1 MNILLV
7 DYDTDSRAGVA
18 GFLREMGHHVT
29 ERVDVEAA
37 YATYTAGAFSM
48 VLTDIKMPAMLG
60 KDLLHRITALPGEKA
75 DVVLFT
81 NYDDRG
87 AAVDILREGA
97 YDYLLKPVN
106 VIELAAITDRIA
118 EHHSLL
124 RENKVLTERF
134 GEEVQAATAET
145 RREVLRL
152 RKVLSQT
159 AGLDNVG
166 FFSAEMNHIMGLAK
180 IFHEDRSIPVLIQ
193 GETGTG
199 KEIISRMIHY
209 GDMTTQEP
217 FIDLNCAALNA
228 SLFESELFGY
238 EPGSFTGGLTK
249 GQKGKLDVAQGGTL
263 LLDEVG
269 EIPLDLQGKLLR
281 VIQEREFYRVGGL
294 KKVKTDVRIICAT
307 NADLELRVEQGTF
320 RRDLF
325 YRLKVGHLIIPALRE
340 RADDIIPLAEMFL
353 RQFAEQKG
361 KSFRRISLG
370 AVDLLLAYNW
380 PGNVRELRNAL
391 ELAVLMYDGIELKPM
406 HLNLNIL
413 PKDSPAS
420 TILPV
425 VVPSNVLTLDPNHF
439 FIPATGIDLEEFI
452 DRIVHQSLEIC
463 HGNKTEAAKHL
474 GISRRSFYCR
484 LERKKAIKKPLRL
497 PIDSVNSVIPIA

>member
-7 DYDTDSRAGVA
+7 DYDTDSRAGIA

-29 ERVDVEAA
+29 ERIDVEAA
-37 YATYTAGAFSM
+37 YATYTAGSFSM

-60 KDLLHRITALPGEKA
+60 KDLLHLITALPGEKA

-87 AAVDILREGA
+87 AAVDILRDGA

-124 RENKVLTERF
+124 RENKALTERF
-134 GEEVQAATAET
+134 GEELQAATAET
-145 RREVLRL
+145 RREVSRL
-152 RKVLSQT
+152 KKVLSQT

-166 FFSAEMNHIMGLAK
+166 FFSKEMNHIMELAK
-180 IFHEDRSIPVLIQ
+180 IFHKDRSIPVLIQ

-209 GDMTTQEP
+209 GDMTAQEP
-217 FIDLNCAALNA
+217 FVDLNCAALNA

-269 EIPLDLQGKLLR
+269 EIPLELQGKLLR
-281 VIQEREFYRVGGL
+281 VIQEKEFYRVGGL

-307 NADLELRVEQGTF
+307 NADLEQRVEAGTF

-325 YRLKVGHLIIPALRE
+325 YRLKVGHLIIPPLRE
-340 RADDIIPLAEMFL
+340 RVDDIIPLAEMFL

-361 KSFRRISLG
+361 KLFRGISPG
-370 AVDLLLAYNW
+370 AVDLLLAYDW
-380 PGNVRELRNAL
+380 PGNVRELRNTL
-391 ELAVLMYDGIELKPM
+391 ELAVLMYNDRELKPM

-413 PKDSPAS
+413 QKVSPVSAAAP
-420 TILPV
+420 LNAV
-425 VVPSNVLTLDPNHF
+425 VLDPNRF
-439 FIPATGIDLEEFI
+439 FIPVTGLDLEEFI
-452 DRIVHQSLEIC
+452 DRIVHQSLEVC

-484 LERKKAIKKPLRL
+484 LQRKKAIKKPLQL
-497 PIDSVNSVIPIA
+497 PIDSANSVVPLA

>member
-1 MNILLV
+1 VNILLV
-7 DYDTDSRAGVA
+7 DYATDSRAEIA
-18 GFLREMGHHVT
+18 AFLREMGHHVT
-29 ERVDVEAA
+29 ERGDVDEAF
-37 YATYTAGAFSM
+37 ATYTAGAFSM
-48 VLTDIKMPAMLG
+48 VLTDIRMPAKLG
-60 KDLLHRITALPGEKA
+60 EDLLHRITALSGEKA

-87 AAVDILREGA
+87 SAVNILREGA

-145 RREVLRL
+145 QREVARL
-152 RKVLSQT
+152 KKVLAQT
-159 AGLDNVG
+159 AGLDTIG
-166 FFSAEMNHIMGLAK
+166 FFSAKMNQIMRLAK

-199 KEIISRMIHY
+199 KEIMSRLIHY
-209 GDMTTQEP
+209 GDMATQEP
-217 FIDLNCAALNA
+217 FIDLNCAALTGN
-228 SLFESELFGY
+228 LFESELFGY

-269 EIPLDLQGKLLR
+269 EIPLELQGKLLR
-281 VIQEREFYRVGGL
+281 VIQEKEFYRVGGL

-307 NADLELRVEQGTF
+307 NADLEQRVEEGTF

-325 YRLKVGHLIIPALRE
+325 FRLKVGHLVIPPLRQ
-340 RADDIIPLAEMFL
+340 RTDDIIPLAQMFL
-353 RQFAEQKG
+353 KHFAKEKG
-361 KSFRRISLG
+361 KRFLRISPS
-370 AVDLLLAYNW
+370 AVDLLLAYEW
-380 PGNVRELRNAL
+380 PGNVRELRNAM
-391 ELAVLMYDGIELKPM
+391 ELAVLMYDDVELEAM
-406 HLNLNIL
+406 HVNLNMQQ
-413 PKDSPAS
+413 KMAS
-420 TILPV
+420 SIPIV
-425 VVPSNVLTLDPNHF
+425 IPSNSQIIDPHRF
-439 FIPATGIDLEEFI
+439 FLPATGIDLEEFI
-452 DRIVHQSLEIC
+452 DRIVHQSLEMC

-484 LERKKAIKKPLRL
+484 LERKKAAKKPHQVHS
-497 PIDSVNSVIPIA
+497 DSANAVVPTV

>member
-7 DYDTDSRAGVA
+7 DYDTDSRAGIA

-29 ERVDVEAA
+29 ERIDVEAA
-37 YATYTAGAFSM
+37 YATYIAGTFSM

-60 KDLLHRITALPGEKA
+60 KDLLHRITALPGQKA

-134 GEEVQAATAET
+134 GEELQAATAET
-145 RREVLRL
+145 RREVSRL
-152 RKVLSQT
+152 KKVLSQT

-166 FFSAEMNHIMGLAK
+166 FFSDEMNHIMGLAK

-217 FIDLNCAALNA
+217 FVDLNCAALNA

-269 EIPLDLQGKLLR
+269 EIPLELQGKLLR
-281 VIQEREFYRVGGL
+281 VIQEKEFYRVGGL

-307 NADLELRVEQGTF
+307 NADLEQRVEAGSF

-325 YRLKVGHLIIPALRE
+325 YRLKVGHLVIPPLRE
-340 RADDIIPLAEMFL
+340 RIADIIPLAEMFL

-361 KSFRRISLG
+361 KLFRRISLG
-370 AVDLLLAYNW
+370 AVDLLLAYDW
-380 PGNVRELRNAL
+380 PGNVRELRNTL
-391 ELAVLMYDGIELKPM
+391 ELAVLMYNDRELKPM

-413 PKDSPAS
+413 QKTAPAS
-420 TILPV
+420 AAIPLNAAV
-425 VVPSNVLTLDPNHF
+425 LDPNRF
-439 FIPATGIDLEEFI
+439 FIPATGINLEEFI
-452 DRIVHQSLEIC
+452 DRIVHQSLEVC

-484 LERKKAIKKPLRL
+484 LQRKKAVKKPLQV
-497 PIDSVNSVIPIA
+497 PIDSANSVVPLV

>member
-7 DYDTDSRAGVA
+7 DYNTDSRAGIA

-29 ERVDVEAA
+29 ERDGVEEA
-37 YATYTAGAFSM
+37 YATYIKGTFSM

-60 KDLLHRITALPGEKA
+60 EDLLHRINALPGEKA

-87 AAVDILREGA
+87 AAVNILREGA

-118 EHHSLL
+118 EHHLLL
-124 RENKVLTERF
+124 RDNKVLTERF

-145 RREVLRL
+145 QREVSRL
-152 RKVLSQT
+152 KKVLSQT
-159 AGLDNVG
+159 AGLDEIG
-166 FFSAEMNHIMGLAK
+166 FFSEKMNNIMRLAK
-180 IFHEDRSIPVLIQ
+180 IFHEDRAIPVLIQ

-199 KEIISRMIHY
+199 KEIISRIIHY
-209 GDMTTQEP
+209 GDMATQEP
-217 FIDLNCAALNA
+217 FIDLNCAALTAN
-228 SLFESELFGY
+228 LFESELFGY
-238 EPGSFTGGLTK
+238 EPGSFTGGLTR

-269 EIPLDLQGKLLR
+269 EIPLELQGKLLR
-281 VIQEREFYRVGGL
+281 VMQEREFYRVGGL

-307 NADLELRVEQGTF
+307 NADLEQRVEEGTF

-325 YRLKVGHLIIPALRE
+325 FRLKVGHLVIPPLRE
-340 RADDIIPLAEMFL
+340 RTDDIIPLAEMFL
-353 RQFAEQKG
+353 RQFAKQKG
-361 KSFRRISLG
+361 KLFQRISPS
-370 AVDLLLAYNW
+370 AADVLLAYDW
-380 PGNVRELRNAL
+380 PGNVRELRNTM
-391 ELAVLMYDGIELKPM
+391 ELAVLMYDGMELKPM
-406 HLNLNIL
+406 HMNLNTL
-413 PKDSPAS
+413 HKVDPV
-420 TILPV
+420 TIDTPLNT
-425 VVPSNVLTLDPNHF
+425 SELDPSRF
-439 FIPATGIDLEEFI
+439 FLPAKGIDLEEFI

-463 HGNKTEAAKHL
+463 HGNKTQAAKHL

-484 LERKKAIKKPLRL
+484 LERKKATKKPLQL
-497 PIDSVNSVIPIA
+497 EMDSVNSIVPEPK

>member
-29 ERVDVEAA
+29 ERSDVEEA

-87 AAVDILREGA
+87 AAVEILREGA

-145 RREVLRL
+145 QREVSRL
-152 RKVLSQT
+152 KKVLSQT

-166 FFSAEMNHIMGLAK
+166 FFSKEMNRIMGLAK
-180 IFHEDRSIPVLIQ
+180 IFHEDRAIPVLIQ

-199 KEIISRMIHY
+199 KEIISRIIHY
-209 GDMTTQEP
+209 GDMATLEP
-217 FIDLNCAALNA
+217 FIDLNCAALTA

-269 EIPLDLQGKLLR
+269 EIPLELQGKLLR
-281 VIQEREFYRVGGL
+281 VIQEKEFYRVGGL

-307 NADLELRVEQGTF
+307 NADLEERVEQGTF

-325 YRLKVGHLIIPALRE
+325 FRLKVGHLVIPPLRE
-340 RADDIIPLAEMFL
+340 RGDDIIPLAEMFL

-361 KSFRRISLG
+361 KRFYRISSG
-370 AVDLLLAYNW
+370 AVAVLLAYDW
-380 PGNVRELRNAL
+380 PGNVRELRNTM
-391 ELAVLMYDGIELKPM
+391 ELAVLMYDDVELKPM
-406 HLNLNIL
+406 HLNLHIL
-413 PKDSPAS
+413 QKVAPTAAS
-420 TILPV
+420 YC
-425 VVPSNVLTLDPNHF
+425 VPLECQALDPNRF
-439 FIPATGIDLEEFI
+439 LLPPTGIDLEEFV
-452 DRIVHQSLEIC
+452 DKIVHQSLELC
-463 HGNKTEAAKHL
+463 HGNKTEAAKYL

-484 LERKKAIKKPLRL
+484 LERKKASKKSLQL
-497 PIDSVNSVIPIA
+497 QMDSMNAVVPIA

>member
-7 DYDTDSRAGVA
+7 DYATDSRAGIA

-29 ERVDVEAA
+29 ERGDVDEA
-37 YATYTAGAFSM
+37 YATYTTGNFSM
-48 VLTDIKMPAMLG
+48 VLTDIRMPAKLG
-60 KDLLHRITALPGEKA
+60 EDLLHRITALPGEKA

-87 AAVDILREGA
+87 SAVNILREGA

-145 RREVLRL
+145 QREVARL
-152 RKVLSQT
+152 KKVLAQT
-159 AGLDNVG
+159 AGLDTIG
-166 FFSAEMNHIMGLAK
+166 FFSAEMNQIMRLAK

-199 KEIISRMIHY
+199 KEIMSRMIHY
-209 GDMTTQEP
+209 GDMATQEP
-217 FIDLNCAALNA
+217 FIDLNCAALTA

-269 EIPLDLQGKLLR
+269 EIPLELQGKLLR
-281 VIQEREFYRVGGL
+281 VIQEKEFYRVGGL

-307 NADLELRVEQGTF
+307 NADLEQRVEEGTF

-325 YRLKVGHLIIPALRE
+325 FRLKVGHLVIPPLRE
-340 RADDIIPLAEMFL
+340 RTDDIIPLAQMFL
-353 RQFAEQKG
+353 SHFAKEKG
-361 KSFRRISLG
+361 KRFLRISPS
-370 AVDLLLAYNW
+370 AVELLLAYEW
-380 PGNVRELRNAL
+380 PGNVRELRNAM
-391 ELAVLMYDGIELKPM
+391 ELAVLMYDDVELKAM
-406 HLNLNIL
+406 HVNLNMQQ
-413 PKDSPAS
+413 KAAS
-420 TILPV
+420 SLVTVAMSSAPQPI
-425 VVPSNVLTLDPNHF
+425 DPNLF
-439 FIPATGIDLEEFI
+439 FLPAAGIDLEEFI
-452 DRIVHQSLEIC
+452 DRIVHQSLEMC

-484 LERKKAIKKPLRL
+484 LERKKAAKKPLQL
-497 PIDSVNSVIPIA
+497 QTDSVNAVVPIA

>member
-1 MNILLV
+1 MNVLLV

-18 GFLREMGHHVT
+18 EFLREMGHHVT
-29 ERVDVEAA
+29 ERSNVEEA
-37 YATYTAGAFSM
+37 YSTYTTGTFSM
-48 VLTDIKMPAMLG
+48 VLTDIKMPAMPG
-60 KDLLHRITALPGEKA
+60 EDLLHRITALPGEKA

-87 AAVDILREGA
+87 AAAEILRQGA

-106 VIELAAITDRIA
+106 VIELAAIADRIA

-145 RREVLRL
+145 RREVVRL
-152 RKVLSQT
+152 KKALTHT

-166 FFSAEMNHIMGLAK
+166 FFSADMNNIIRLAK
-180 IFHEDRSIPVLIQ
+180 IFHGDRSMPVLIQ

-199 KEIISRMIHY
+199 KEIISRIIHY
-209 GDMTTQEP
+209 GDMDMQQP
-217 FIDLNCAALNA
+217 IIDLNCAAMTA

-269 EIPLDLQGKLLR
+269 EIPLGLQGKLLR

-307 NADLELRVEQGTF
+307 NADLEERVKQGTF

-325 YRLKVGHLIIPALRE
+325 FRLKVGHIVIPPLRE
-340 RADDIIPLAEMFL
+340 RVDDIIPLAEMFL

-361 KSFRRISLG
+361 KRFRRINPS
-370 AVDLLLAYNW
+370 AVNLLLAYDW
-380 PGNVRELRNAL
+380 PGNVRELRNTM
-391 ELAVLMYDGIELKPM
+391 ELTVLMYDDVEIKPM
-406 HLNLNIL
+406 HLNLL
-413 PKDSPAS
+413 SKVAP
-420 TILPV
+420 
-425 VVPSNVLTLDPNHF
+425 TLINYVEPLDFQALNPHRF
-439 FIPATGIDLEEFI
+439 SLPATGIDLKEFI
-452 DRIVHQSLEIC
+452 DRIVHQSLELC
-463 HGNKTEAAKHL
+463 LGNKTEAAKYL
-474 GISRRSFYCR
+474 GISRRSFYCH
-484 LERKKAIKKPLRL
+484 LQRKKAIKEPLQL
-497 PIDSVNSVIPIA
+497 QIDSVSSVIPTA

>member
-29 ERVDVEAA
+29 ERSSVEEA
-37 YATYTAGAFSM
+37 YATYIEGAFSM
-48 VLTDIKMPAMLG
+48 VLTDIKMPATLG
-60 KDLLHRITALPGEKA
+60 EDLLHRINALPGEKA

-81 NYDDRG
+81 SYDDRG
-87 AAVDILREGA
+87 EAANILREGA

-106 VIELAAITDRIA
+106 VIELAAVTDRIA
-118 EHHSLL
+118 ELHSLL

-145 RREVLRL
+145 QREVSRL
-152 RKVLSQT
+152 KKVLSQT
-159 AGLDNVG
+159 AGLNNIG
-166 FFSAEMNHIMGLAK
+166 FFSKEMNDIMRLAK
-180 IFHEDRSIPVLIQ
+180 IFHEDRAIPVLVQ

-199 KEIISRMIHY
+199 KEIISRIIHY
-209 GDMTTQEP
+209 GDMAIQEP
-217 FIDLNCAALNA
+217 FIDLNCAALTAN
-228 SLFESELFGY
+228 LFESELFGY
-238 EPGSFTGGLTK
+238 EPGSFTGGLTR

-269 EIPLDLQGKLLR
+269 EIPLELQGKLLR
-281 VIQEREFYRVGGL
+281 VIQEKEFYRVGGL

-307 NADLELRVEQGTF
+307 NADLEQRVEEGTF

-325 YRLKVGHLIIPALRE
+325 FRLKVGHLVIPPLRE

-353 RQFAEQKG
+353 RQFAKQKG
-361 KSFRRISLG
+361 KRFLHISPS
-370 AVDLLLAYNW
+370 AIDVLLAYDW
-380 PGNVRELRNAL
+380 PGNVRELRNIM
-391 ELAVLMYDGIELKPM
+391 ELAVLMYDEAELKPM
-406 HLNLNIL
+406 HMNLNAL
-413 PKDSPAS
+413 QKAAPVPDS
-420 TILPV
+420 V
-425 VVPSNVLTLDPNHF
+425 DVPSNSQTLDPSRF
-439 FIPATGIDLEEFI
+439 FLPAAGIDLEEFI

-463 HGNKTEAAKHL
+463 HGNKTQAAKHL

-484 LERKKAIKKPLRL
+484 LERKKASKEPLQL
-497 PIDSVNSVIPIA
+497 EINSVNSVVPNHK

>member
-1 MNILLV
+1 LNILLV
-7 DYDTDSRAGVA
+7 DYATDSRAGIA
-18 GFLREMGHHVT
+18 SFLREMGHHVT
-29 ERVDVEAA
+29 ERSGVEEA
-37 YATYTAGAFSM
+37 YSTYTAGDFSM

-60 KDLLHRITALPGEKA
+60 EDLLHRITALPGEKA

-87 AAVDILREGA
+87 AAVNILREGA

-134 GEEVQAATAET
+134 GEEVQAVTAEAQ
-145 RREVLRL
+145 REVSRL
-152 RKVLSQT
+152 KKMLTQT
-159 AGLDNVG
+159 AGLDNIG
-166 FFSAEMNHIMGLAK
+166 FFSPEMNQIMRLAK

-199 KEIISRMIHY
+199 KEIISRIIHY
-209 GDMTTQEP
+209 DDMVTQEP
-217 FIDLNCAALNA
+217 FIDLNCAALTPN
-228 SLFESELFGY
+228 LFESELFGY

-269 EIPLDLQGKLLR
+269 EIPLELQGKLLR
-281 VIQEREFYRVGGL
+281 VIQEKEFYRVGGL

-307 NADLELRVEQGTF
+307 NADLEQRVEAGTF

-325 YRLKVGHLIIPALRE
+325 FRLKVGHLLIPPLRE
-340 RADDIIPLAEMFL
+340 RTDDIIPLAKMFL
-353 RQFAEQKG
+353 SQFAKQKG
-361 KSFRRISLG
+361 KQFLRISPS
-370 AVDLLLAYNW
+370 AVNLLLAYNW
-380 PGNVRELRNAL
+380 PGNVRELRNTM
-391 ELAVLMYDGIELKPM
+391 ELAVLMYDDVELKSM
-406 HLNLNIL
+406 HVNFNMQQ
-413 PKDSPAS
+413 KAVPAQTPAALS
-420 TILPV
+420 SNSQTI
-425 VVPSNVLTLDPNHF
+425 DPNRF
-439 FIPATGIDLEEFI
+439 FLPAAGIDLEEFI
-452 DRIVHQSLEIC
+452 DRIVHQSLEMC

-484 LERKKAIKKPLRL
+484 LERKKATKKALMQ
-497 PIDSVNSVIPIA
+497 IDSANTAVPKV

>member
-1 MNILLV
+1 LNILLV
-7 DYDTDSRAGVA
+7 DYATDSRAGIA
-18 GFLREMGHHVT
+18 SFLREMGHHVT
-29 ERVDVEAA
+29 ERSSVEEA
-37 YATYTAGAFSM
+37 YSTYTAGDFSM

-60 KDLLHRITALPGEKA
+60 EDLLHRITVLPGEKA

-87 AAVDILREGA
+87 AAVNILREGA

-134 GEEVQAATAET
+134 GEEVQAVTAEAQ
-145 RREVLRL
+145 REVSRL
-152 RKVLSQT
+152 KKMLTQT
-159 AGLDNVG
+159 AGLDNIG
-166 FFSAEMNHIMGLAK
+166 FFSLEMNQIMRLAK

-199 KEIISRMIHY
+199 KEIISRIIHY
-209 GDMTTQEP
+209 DDMVTQEP
-217 FIDLNCAALNA
+217 FIDLNCAALTPN
-228 SLFESELFGY
+228 LFESELFGY

-269 EIPLDLQGKLLR
+269 EIPLELQGKLLR
-281 VIQEREFYRVGGL
+281 VIQEKEFYRVGGL

-307 NADLELRVEQGTF
+307 NADLEQRVEAGTF

-325 YRLKVGHLIIPALRE
+325 FRLKVGHLVIPPLRE
-340 RADDIIPLAEMFL
+340 RADDIIPLAKMFL
-353 RQFAEQKG
+353 SQFAKQKG
-361 KSFRRISLG
+361 KQFLRISPS
-370 AVDLLLAYNW
+370 AVNLLLAYNW
-380 PGNVRELRNAL
+380 PGNVRELRNTM
-391 ELAVLMYDGIELKPM
+391 ELAVLMYDDVELKSM
-406 HLNLNIL
+406 HVNFNMQQ
-413 PKDSPAS
+413 KAAPAQTPVALS
-420 TILPV
+420 SNSQTI
-425 VVPSNVLTLDPNHF
+425 DPNRF
-439 FIPATGIDLEEFI
+439 FLPTAGIDLEEFI
-452 DRIVHQSLEIC
+452 DRIVHQSLEMC

-484 LERKKAIKKPLRL
+484 LERKKATKRALMQ
-497 PIDSVNSVIPIA
+497 IDSANTAVPKV

>member
-7 DYDTDSRAGVA
+7 DYATDSRAGIA
-18 GFLREMGHHVT
+18 SFLREMGHHVT
-29 ERVDVEAA
+29 ERGDVDEA

-48 VLTDIKMPAMLG
+48 VLTDIRMPAKLG
-60 KDLLHRITALPGEKA
+60 EDLLHRITALPGEKA

-87 AAVDILREGA
+87 SAVNILREGA

-145 RREVLRL
+145 QREVARL
-152 RKVLSQT
+152 RKVLAQT
-159 AGLDNVG
+159 AGLDTIG
-166 FFSAEMNHIMGLAK
+166 FFSAEMNRIMRLAK

-199 KEIISRMIHY
+199 KEIMSRMIHY
-209 GDMTTQEP
+209 GDMAIQEP
-217 FIDLNCAALNA
+217 FIDLNCAALTA

-269 EIPLDLQGKLLR
+269 EIPLELQGKLLR
-281 VIQEREFYRVGGL
+281 VIQEKEFYRVGGL

-307 NADLELRVEQGTF
+307 NADLEQRVEEGTF

-325 YRLKVGHLIIPALRE
+325 FRLKVGHLVIPPLRE
-340 RADDIIPLAEMFL
+340 RTDDIIPLAQMFL
-353 RQFAEQKG
+353 SHFAKEKG
-361 KSFRRISLG
+361 KRFLRISPS
-370 AVDLLLAYNW
+370 AVELLLAYEW
-380 PGNVRELRNAL
+380 PGNVRELRNAM
-391 ELAVLMYDGIELKPM
+391 ELAVLMYDDVELKAM
-406 HLNLNIL
+406 HVNLNMQQ
-413 PKDSPAS
+413 KAAS
-420 TILPV
+420 SL
-425 VVPSNVLTLDPNHF
+425 VPIAMASNSQPIDPNRF
-439 FIPATGIDLEEFI
+439 FLPAAGIDLEEFI
-452 DRIVHQSLEIC
+452 DRIVHQSLEMC

-484 LERKKAIKKPLRL
+484 LERKKAAKKPLQL
-497 PIDSVNSVIPIA
+497 QADSMNAVVPTV